1 MSSYDFAGG
10 GLKLKG
16 VTDKIKKKKKSK
28 KDKKTQASNLE
39 HILPQRKRSH
49 SPIHQENNDSQES
62 MKSESSIKFNDQVI
76 EKKLNE
82 ATIIVKK
89 PAKTK
94 AEIAFE
100 KAVEKRLE
108 KKILTKAEISHKER
122 VEIYNKNLDQLS
134 EYNDIPKVSW
144 TK

>member
-1 MSSYDFAGG
+1 MSNYDFAGG

-28 KDKKTQASNLE
+28 IDIKNQASNLE

-49 SPIHQENNDSQES
+49 SPIHQNTDSQES

-108 KKILTKAEISHKER
+108 QKILTKAEISHKER

>member
-1 MSSYDFAGG
+1 MSSYEFAGG

-16 VTDKIKKKKKSK
+16 VTDKISKKKKSK
-28 KDKKTQASNLE
+28 KDKKSKDFN
-39 HILPQRKRSH
+39 IMPKRSG
-49 SPIHQENNDSQES
+49 SPDLKRSISNESNGSVSKIIEKLPNDS
-62 MKSESSIKFNDQVI
+62 
-76 EKKLNE
+76 
-82 ATIIVKK
+82 TIIIKK

-94 AEIAFE
+94 AEMAYE
-100 KAVEKRLE
+100 KVIEKRQE
-108 KKILTKAEISHKER
+108 QRILAKAELSHKER